1 MSTSKSPHLTPLPEQ
16 LEEQQRIV
24 TFRWMIRIA
33 VAGAISFIVLF
44 ILLYWLTGIWQG
56 LVHVGFLIG
65 AIAAAI
71 AASRMIR
78 HGRLDAAGYLTLFG
92 IVVAFCAGESV
103 WEGVTWYNLIGV
115 MLMTLLV
122 GSITLPHKAGVWA
135 VAIFLSGAMIAL
147 LNWLQPIPR
156 YDISQTPLLN
166 IFLPGLLLLM
176 GLAILWQSGRI
187 LQAGTIRT
195 RLLIAFVVLTILP
208 MSITT
213 TVSNILGAR
222 DAQEHVKAQLE
233 SVATLKE
240 AEIQTWL
247 DTLQNDLVTAMS
259 IRHAMVSIRTLL
271 EQESPSFTVYASLRT
286 DFRNT
291 IGQTRNLKELFLINQ
306 QGQAILS
313 SERSSLSM
321 EGADFSNEDF
331 FKEGL
336 KGPYVQTPK
345 RDFPSPGQVTVIVAR
360 PIPNLQGEIIGVLAG
375 HASLEDLNTT
385 MQERAGLGDTGETY
399 LVSPDKILLTA
410 SRFEG
415 YLPGETYV
423 QTDGAAAALQGRDT
437 GSGVYNSYRGL
448 PVVGVYH
455 WLPDL
460 KVVLLAEQ
468 DQSEA
473 LVATFETL
481 RLNIGVTIVS
491 ALVAIVA
498 GLLVTRSIAVPLS
511 NLTATASQIAAGNLE
526 LKAPA
531 DREDEVGILSRTF
544 NRMTTQLRDLI
555 EGLEQRVADRTW
567 RLEIVANLGERLSG
581 ILDFDQLLDELVNRV
596 KESFDYYHAH
606 VYILDEEGEELI
618 MTAGAGEPGRQMKA
632 KGHHIPLAAP
642 TSLVA
647 RAARNNEIVWVDN
660 VREVEDWLP
669 NPLLPDTYSEMAVPI
684 VLEGQVVGVLDVQQ
698 DKIAG
703 LDEGD
708 AGLLRSLA
716 NQVAVAVRNAR
727 LFEQIQ
733 AALSEVEALNRR
745 LTHEVW
751 ADIGEKAETT
761 GYVFDKLGAAP
772 TSTEWLPAMTEA
784 VQQKKLAM
792 TEVGDDGG
800 SDSQTSATNVAVPL
814 ILRGE
819 VIGVIGI
826 ERPPDRGWSA
836 DELAAIQAITE
847 QIALALDSARLSQE
861 TERSAWR
868 DRVISETTA
877 KVWSSAEVEEVMKA
891 AVAELGSSLGV
902 SEVVIRLGGTET
914 EFVEELSSEV

>member
-1 MSTSKSPHLTPLPEQ
+1 
-16 LEEQQRIV
+16 
-24 TFRWMIRIA
+24 
-33 VAGAISFIVLF
+33 
-44 ILLYWLTGIWQG
+44 
-56 LVHVGFLIG
+56 
-65 AIAAAI
+65 
-71 AASRMIR
+71 
-78 HGRLDAAGYLTLFG
+78 
-92 IVVAFCAGESV
+92 
-103 WEGVTWYNLIGV
+103 
-115 MLMTLLV
+115 
-122 GSITLPHKAGVWA
+122 
-135 VAIFLSGAMIAL
+135 
-147 LNWLQPIPR
+147 
-156 YDISQTPLLN
+156 
-166 IFLPGLLLLM
+166 
-176 GLAILWQSGRI
+176 
-187 LQAGTIRT
+187 
-195 RLLIAFVVLTILP
+195 
-208 MSITT
+208 
-213 TVSNILGAR
+213 
-222 DAQEHVKAQLE
+222 
-233 SVATLKE
+233 
-240 AEIQTWL
+240 
-247 DTLQNDLVTAMS
+247 
-259 IRHAMVSIRTLL
+259 
-271 EQESPSFTVYASLRT
+271 
-286 DFRNT
+286 
-291 IGQTRNLKELFLINQ
+291 
-306 QGQAILS
+306 
-313 SERSSLSM
+313 
-321 EGADFSNEDF
+321 
-331 FKEGL
+331 
-336 KGPYVQTPK
+336 
-345 RDFPSPGQVTVIVAR
+345 
-360 PIPNLQGEIIGVLAG
+360 
-375 HASLEDLNTT
+375 
-385 MQERAGLGDTGETY
+385 
-399 LVSPDKILLTA
+399 
-410 SRFEG
+410 
-415 YLPGETYV
+415 
-423 QTDGAAAALQGRDT
+423 
-437 GSGVYNSYRGL
+437 
-448 PVVGVYH
+448 
-455 WLPDL
+455 
-460 KVVLLAEQ
+460 
-468 DQSEA
+468 
-473 LVATFETL
+473 
-481 RLNIGVTIVS
+481 
-491 ALVAIVA
+491 
-498 GLLVTRSIAVPLS
+498 
-511 NLTATASQIAAGNLE
+511 
-526 LKAPA
+526 
-531 DREDEVGILSRTF
+531 
-544 NRMTTQLRDLI
+544 
-555 EGLEQRVADRTW
+555 
-567 RLEIVANLGERLSG
+567 
-581 ILDFDQLLDELVNRV
+581 
-596 KESFDYYHAH
+596 
-606 VYILDEEGEELI
+606 
-618 MTAGAGEPGRQMKA
+618 MKA